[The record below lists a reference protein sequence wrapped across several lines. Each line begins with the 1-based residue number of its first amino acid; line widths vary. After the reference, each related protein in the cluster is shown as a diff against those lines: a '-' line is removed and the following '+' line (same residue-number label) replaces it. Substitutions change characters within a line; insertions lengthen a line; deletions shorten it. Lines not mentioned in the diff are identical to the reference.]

1 VDTIAPA
8 RSDASTLRA
17 GGGVRPRA
25 AIRRL
30 LLHALLVVAVGIAA
44 LPLLWMLLSSL
55 KPDSENT
62 AYPPTIVPR
71 TWTLASYGA
80 LFNVSDFG
88 SYLRN
93 SSVLAISTTAL
104 TLVLATLT
112 AYAITRF
119 RLPGLRLTGELA
131 LFAYMI
137 PPILLL
143 VPIARIVTGLG
154 LANTATALVLV
165 YTSHLVPF
173 ALWILRAHFQ
183 AIPVE
188 LEHAA
193 MVDGCTR
200 FGAFLRVIIPQATPG
215 LISTGIFTFNAAWA
229 EYLYASTLLNSGNK
243 MPLAA
248 GLALLMDQ
256 TGVYSWGMLMA
267 ASALVT
273 LPVIALFLV
282 AQKQLVSTW
291 SEGAVKA

>member
-1 VDTIAPA
+1 VATAAGA
-8 RSDASTLRA
+8 RPEAA
-17 GGGVRPRA
+17 RA
-25 AIRRL
+25 AVRVARAAAGRL
-30 LLHALLVVAVGIAA
+30 GLHALLLAAVAVAS
-44 LPLLWMLLSSL
+44 LPLLWMLLASL
-55 KPDSENT
+55 KTDAENT
-62 AYPPTIVPR
+62 AYPPTILPR
-71 TWTLASYGA
+71 TWTLASYAA
-80 LFNVSDFG
+80 LFTVSDFG
-88 SYLRN
+88 GYLRN
-93 SSVLAISTTAL
+93 SAVLATGTTAL
-104 TLVLATLT
+104 TIALATLS

-119 RLPGLRLTGELA
+119 RLPGLRLTGELS

-154 LANTATALVLV
+154 LANTSTALVLV
-165 YTSHLVPF
+165 YSAHLVPF

-200 FGAFLRVIIPQATPG
+200 FGAFARVIVPQATPG
-215 LISTGIFTFNAAWA
+215 IISTAVFTFNAAWA
-229 EYLYASTLLNSGNK
+229 EYLFASTLLNSGKK

-267 ASALVT
+267 ASVLVT
-273 LPVIALFLV
+273 LPVVALFVL

-291 SEGAVKA
+291 SEGAVKG